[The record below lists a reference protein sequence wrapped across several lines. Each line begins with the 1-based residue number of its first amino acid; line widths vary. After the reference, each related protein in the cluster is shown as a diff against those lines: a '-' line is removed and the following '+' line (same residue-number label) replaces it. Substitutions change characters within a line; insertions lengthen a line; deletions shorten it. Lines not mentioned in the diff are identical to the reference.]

1 MDRLLEHII
10 RDFYT
15 IDEAY
20 SPKIIKQLIDKFK
33 QELEDFNMDPIGDKT
48 LDSYIKRFD
57 QLKNSPKVKEKD
69 LIKWNINDLVR
80 LVTSSP
86 SSLDIDEDEGYLTT
100 GNDPVFE
107 NDYIQVFH
115 AGNQPTCT
123 RLKSFDPN
131 REGPSGESWCIG
143 RGSFSSYRFSDYRS
157 TPSFYYIVDKLKF
170 NDVRGSKSHTD
181 FAKSFFVIQ
190 IRSNGE
196 YVYTNR
202 INSPHES
209 NEMDWDRL
217 TNHFPILASQNVRQY
232 LKFMPLSTSEK
243 LMGKYGSGNRRM
255 PVKEFLKLKFSA
267 KKQYL
272 VIKDGDKLFDEIANK
287 DFVLKILPNLPKLGD
302 FISITY
308 GLIEQ
313 MILLETLESFTN
325 QQAKSI
331 IQNLRE
337 VTINHLSHPLIS
349 WDVKKLLV
357 KYASD
362 KFVSTSTN
370 KNSYSFPFMG
380 GDEKMVFVY
389 SGIQNYEKHDG
400 LTAITPND
408 NYNNV
413 KITSRSEKYLE
424 GADLSVIPAKAIL
437 KAVVSKRLPYSVL
450 GNTIEKIK
458 KGEIEGYDYKEY
470 KGEKY
475 IINTNEAEAYN
486 IKDDMLENVPFDSPE
501 ISELLGDD
509 FKKTALQAFTQD
521 SVGDN
526 LETLA
531 RIVATA
537 SPNERIVTNP
547 NINDGRPVILFV
559 NEELQDEERDP
570 RFFERNE
577 IHVFPTEV
585 SQINSPTCKI
595 GSYGGQSGTYKRQ
608 NQNNTPLSVF
618 GNILNNYFNFLR
630 STNQSFS
637 RANLDIMFR
646 THPGINEFIRRKFI
660 ALNPPVAEDSGIA
673 LKYWEPNDT
682 YYIINKVNPLQSH
695 KISPNTGKK
704 VKVSITSRLYAT
716 IMGVTPTAPAAPA
729 APGAPA
735 APAAPGTLR
744 RGRPAG
750 GARVYDLT
758 ALPPIPAHPT
768 LQSAENVITGYGLNW
783 NGLSDRVK
791 YALHDHATP
800 RNLEGRGVSRRRRQL
815 RGTPLRVTH
824 FWTVDTEASCAMYL
838 LQRMDNEGELEPL
851 AMNLVI
857 KPGNEHWLA
866 TTNNATRMTT
876 ANVANA
882 VQNLNESIDV
892 KKYILKETIYQQNK
906 ETMKIS
912 ELQALV
918 KKAIQEVLTE
928 NESIKKQQNA
938 QWKRDVLNKE
948 AQGMYNKPFQDLEDW
963 QRDEVYAK
971 IEFRDSFQT
980 ENQPERSPEIPD
992 RGTETLPD
1000 PGTKPGRTTRRRK
1013 IGNPDVDPKPK
1024 ADLEEAE
1031 KEIMKMITQR
1041 FKAGQDA

>member
-20 SPKIIKQLIDKFK
+20 SPKVIKQLIDQFK
-33 QELEDFNMDPIGDKT
+33 TEIEDFNINPIDDQT
-48 LDSYIKRFD
+48 LEKYIKRFD
-57 QLKNSPKVKEKD
+57 QIKNSPKVKEKD
-69 LIKWNINDLVR
+69 LLKWNINDLVR

-86 SSLDIDEDEGYLTT
+86 SSLDIDEDEDYLIT

-131 REGPSGESWCIG
+131 REGGSGESWCIG

-157 TPSFYYIVDKLKF
+157 TPSFYYIVDKQKF
-170 NDVRGSKSHTD
+170 NGVRGSKSHTD

-202 INSPHES
+202 KNSPHES
-209 NEMDWDRL
+209 NEMDWDSL

-232 LKFMPLSTSEK
+232 LRFRPLSTSEK
-243 LMGKYGSGNRRM
+243 LMGKYGRGNQRM
-255 PVKEFLKLKFSA
+255 PLKEFLKLSFSG
-267 KKQYL
+267 KKQYI
-272 VIKDGDKLFDEIANK
+272 VIKDGSKLFDKIENK
-287 DFVLKILPNLPKLGD
+287 DFVLKILPKLPKLGD
-302 FISITY
+302 FISITH

-313 MILLETLESFTN
+313 RLLLETLESFTN

-331 IQNLRE
+331 IQNVRE
-337 VTINHLSHPLIS
+337 VDISDLESPLIS

-362 KFVSTSTN
+362 KFVSKSSN
-370 KNSYSFPFMG
+370 NNSYSFPFIG
-380 GDEKMVFVY
+380 GDEKMMFVY
-389 SGIQNYEKHDG
+389 SGGQNVEEYEG
-400 LTAITPND
+400 LTVITPND

-413 KITSRSEKYLE
+413 KITSRSEKYLA
-424 GADLSVIPAKAIL
+424 GADLSIIPPKALLNAVINE
-437 KAVVSKRLPYSVL
+437 RLPYSVL
-450 GNTIEKIK
+450 GDTIEKIK
-458 KGEIEGYDYKEY
+458 KGETEGYEYKEY
-470 KGEKY
+470 EGEKY

-486 IKDDMLENVPFDSPE
+486 VKDNTLENVPFDSPE

-521 SVGDN
+521 IVDGDV
-526 LETLA
+526 LSLA

-547 NINDGRPVILFV
+547 NINDGRPIILFA
-559 NEELQDEERDP
+559 NEES
-570 RFFERNE
+570 NE
-577 IHVFPTEV
+577 VFLFPTEA
-585 SQINSPTCKI
+585 SQISNSECKV
-595 GSYGGQSGTYKRQ
+595 GSYRADGIFRGPQSYSAT
-608 NQNNTPLSVF
+608 NVSTEVLSD
-618 GNILNNYFNFLR
+618 YFDFLR

-637 RANLDIMFR
+637 REDSDIIFGNYR
-646 THPGINEFIRRKFI
+646 VNGTTRKRFI
-660 ALNPPVAEDSGIA
+660 AANPPLAEDSGIA
-673 LKYWEPNDT
+673 FKYWEPNDT
-682 YYIINKVNPLQSH
+682 YYIINKARPSQSH
-695 KISPNTGKK
+695 KISPNSGKK
-704 VKVSITSRLYAT
+704 VKSNISNRLYAT
-716 IMGVTPTAPAAPA
+716 IMGETPEAPAAPA
-729 APGAPA
+729 APVAPGAPA
-735 APAAPGTLR
+735 APAAPETPR

-791 YALHDHATP
+791 YALHSIATP
-800 RNLEGRGVSRRRRQL
+800 RNIFDNRGVSRRRRQL
-815 RGTPLRVTH
+815 RGIGQIMITH
-824 FWTVDTEASCAMYL
+824 YWTVDTESRCAMYL
-838 LQRMDNEGELEPL
+838 LQRRDDEGELEPL

-857 KPGNEHWLA
+857 QPGNEHWLA
-866 TTNNATRMTT
+866 TTNNATRMAT
-876 ANVANA
+876 ANVANV

-918 KKAIQEVLTE
+918 KEAIQEVL
-928 NESIKKQQNA
+928 A
-938 QWKRDVLNKE
+938 
-948 AQGMYNKPFQDLEDW
+948 
-963 QRDEVYAK
+963 
-971 IEFRDSFQT
+971 

-992 RGTETLPD
+992 RGTETLPN

-1013 IGNPDVDPKPK
+1013 IGNPNADPKPK
-1024 ADLEEAE
+1024 ASLEEAE